1 MWRICLPA
9 IATQSCLA
17 PADWVSVIANI
28 LWLIPHAK
36 TNGNQ
41 SFGHYLQDWFLCP
54 QMVSWERIPAH
65 SCSSKK
71 NNTQKHSFSEGWQ
84 VFWRRSKGWYM
95 RYSTALLWKLFFMKY
110 AVPKVCFTSAPNGAN
125 VDRPFMR
132 QTEKTCLC
140 EASPAFLST
149 AELVLQD
156 SSYMIL
162 HAMEKL

>member
-1 MWRICLPA
+1 MWCICLPA

-36 TNGNQ
+36 TLMIISHLATTCRTGFNAPK
-41 SFGHYLQDWFLCP
+41 WFPESKSLPTLVP
-54 QMVSWERIPAH
+54 QKKPTPKNIH
-65 SCSSKK
+65 S
-71 NNTQKHSFSEGWQ
+71 QKDDRFSEGGQ
-84 VFWRRSKGWYM
+84 
-95 RYSTALLWKLFFMKY
+95 
-110 AVPKVCFTSAPNGAN
+110 KVDTWGIVQLYCESSFSWNMLYLKSASL
-125 VDRPFMR
+125 VLQMVLMLTDHSCDR
-132 QTEKTCLC
+132 QKKH
-140 EASPAFLST
+140 AFVRHAFPST